1 MNLITDIKN
10 ILVKHKDKEHHLQIV
25 VDDLEIKVYLIYDPE
40 LEYQEDT
47 IIPVVYDF
55 TTGIVHI
62 SDSEYRE
69 KFKPGDYGMD
79 LHEIS
84 IIKDIMEYLKKNNEE
99 LRKMVKGFNY
109 EYRFKGGEEDD

>member
-25 VDDLEIKVYLIYDPE
+25 VDDLEIKVYLIYDHE

-47 IIPVVYDF
+47 IIPIVYDL
-55 TTGIVHI
+55 TDKCAYI

-69 KFKPGDYGMD
+69 KFKPCDYGID

-84 IIKDIMEYLKKNNEE
+84 IIKDIMQYLEKHGDE
-99 LRKMVKGFNY
+99 LESIVYGFNY
-109 EYRFKGGEEDD
+109 QDRF

>member
-47 IIPVVYDF
+47 IIPIVYDF
-55 TTGIVHI
+55 TDKCAYI

-69 KFKPGDYGMD
+69 KFKQCDYGID

-84 IIKDIMEYLKKNNEE
+84 IIKDIMEYLEKNSDE
-99 LRKMVKGFNY
+99 LKKMVEGFNY
-109 EYRFKGGEEDD
+109 QDRF

>member
-47 IIPVVYDF
+47 IIPIVYDF
-55 TTGIVHI
+55 STGIVYI
-62 SDSEYRE
+62 SDSEYRD
-69 KFKPGDYGMD
+69 KYKACDYGID

-84 IIKDIMEYLKKNNEE
+84 IIKDIMEYLEKNNEK
-99 LRKMVKGFNY
+99 LRKMVKGFNLRN
-109 EYRFKGGEEDD
+109 RFEGGEEDD